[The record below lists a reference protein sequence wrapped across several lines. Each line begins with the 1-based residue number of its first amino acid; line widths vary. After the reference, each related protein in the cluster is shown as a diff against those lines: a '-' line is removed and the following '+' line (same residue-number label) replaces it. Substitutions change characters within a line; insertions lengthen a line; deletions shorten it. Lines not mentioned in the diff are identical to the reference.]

1 VGYIAEILTCLADQL
16 VPVPPSISRAQ
27 EARGSLTG
35 GSLASSSQ
43 HPSLSEGVCDYRLA
57 SRLAAQSKQG
67 FPPAFRLTNAGR
79 K

>member
-35 GSLASSSQ
+35 G
-43 HPSLSEGVCDYRLA
+43 PSLLRHSTNSSANVYGLSPSFSELRSPVEVEVPAA
-57 SRLAAQSKQG
+57 SD
-67 FPPAFRLTNAGR
+67 
-79 K
+79 